1 LHYYVILHIIV
12 LLGKRVNPLVICPR
26 RVIKRRKGFK
36 DSSKR
41 FIDFKGQSLDP
52 YFRTNMKPFFQVK
65 TSQEIFKLIQGFP
78 LLPDERVLLSEGL
91 NRVLAEDILSPED
104 LPHFPRATM
113 DGYAVR
119 ARDTFGASEA
129 VPALLTLSGE
139 IVMGQDVKAPI
150 ETGHCFRIATGG
162 MVPPGADSVVMIEHT
177 QQLDSKTI
185 EIFKSVSPL
194 DYVIQVGEDIK
205 KGQPVLFT
213 GQRLRPQ
220 DLGLLAGLG
229 VVDIPVYHQPKV
241 AIISTGD
248 EILPVEE
255 QPPPGFIRD
264 INAITL
270 QTLTAEFGAL
280 PAFLGRVRDHFEDLK
295 ALCQKGLEQA
305 DVILV
310 SGGSSVGVRD
320 HTLEVIHGFPG
331 AKILAHGISISPGKP
346 TILARVGD
354 KIFWGLPGHTVSAM
368 IVFALFVNPSLKHLE
383 GEKIGRPIPGVQ
395 ARLTRNI
402 VSAQG
407 REEYIRVALKKGEMG
422 WEAVPVLGKSGL
434 ISTMVRA
441 DGIIRID
448 QNCEGLEKGEWV
460 EVILF

>member
-1 LHYYVILHIIV
+1 
-12 LLGKRVNPLVICPR
+12 
-26 RVIKRRKGFK
+26 
-36 DSSKR
+36 
-41 FIDFKGQSLDP
+41 
-52 YFRTNMKPFFQVK
+52 MKPFFQVK
-65 TSQEIFKLIQGFP
+65 TSQEIFELIQGFP
-78 LLPDERVLLSEGL
+78 LLPGERVLLSEGL

-139 IVMGQDVKAPI
+139 IAMGQEVKAPV
-150 ETGHCFRIATGG
+150 EPDHCFRIATGG
-162 MVPPGADSVVMIEHT
+162 MVPPGADAVAMIEHT
-177 QQLDSKTI
+177 QQLDSRTI

-194 DYVIQVGEDIK
+194 DNFIQMGEDIK
-205 KGQPVLFT
+205 KGQPVLVA

-229 VVDIPVYHQPKV
+229 VIDIPVYRQPKV

-248 EILPVEE
+248 EIMPVEE

-264 INAITL
+264 INATTL
-270 QTLTAEFGAL
+270 QALTAESGARPKFFGRAQ
-280 PAFLGRVRDHFEDLK
+280 DKFEDLK
-295 ALCQKGLEQA
+295 VLCQKGLDQT
-305 DVILV
+305 DMVLI
-310 SGGSSVGVRD
+310 SGGSSLGVRD
-320 HTLEVIHGFPG
+320 YTLEVIRSFPESE
-331 AKILAHGISISPGKP
+331 ILAHGISISPGKP
-346 TILARVGD
+346 TILARVGN
-354 KIFWGLPGHTVSAM
+354 KILWGLPGHTVSAM
-368 IVFALFVNPSLKHLE
+368 VVFALFVNPSLKQLE
-383 GEKIGRPIPGVQ
+383 GKKIGRSIPGVQ

-402 VSAQG
+402 ASAQG
-407 REEYIRVALKKGEMG
+407 REEYIRVALKKGEAG

-441 DGIIRID
+441 DGLIRID

-460 EVILF
+460 EVLLF